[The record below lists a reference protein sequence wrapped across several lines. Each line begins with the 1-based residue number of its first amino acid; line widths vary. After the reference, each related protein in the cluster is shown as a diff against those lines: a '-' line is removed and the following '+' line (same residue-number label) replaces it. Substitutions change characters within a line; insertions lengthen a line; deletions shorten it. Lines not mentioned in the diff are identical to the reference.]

1 MEKKKTCTVCKV
13 EKNIEFFNKNKSTK
27 DGIHYVCKLCKKE
40 KYTIERKDIISPYS
54 GITKNPT
61 LWVKNCPSCGDSQ
74 KFQNYNYFYTS
85 NKNNDVC
92 RKCFF
97 NSITQE
103 KIIKKCECCSN
114 LFETSNWNSSQKYCS
129 QKCNANQKTI
139 NTTQLNQCLY
149 CQKNFTVYT
158 SLIKYYKGVYN
169 IGSYC
174 SRKCLCKSNIEK
186 NQINGSLNGTNTKP
200 ELKFKKILDDN
211 KIFYIFQH
219 VVKYEGGKTPYK
231 VYDFYIPEKNI
242 LVEIDGIYW
251 HGKNKKYKELNFTQ
265 QKNRINDRVK
275 NKLSKSKGYKLF
287 RIWEDE
293 IEDFN
298 INQLI

>member
-1 MEKKKTCTVCKV
+1 MCSIVS
-13 EKNIEFFNKNKSTK
+13 NS
-27 DGIHYVCKLCKKE
+27 LL
-40 KYTIERKDIISPYS
+40 S
-54 GITKNPT
+54 
-61 LWVKNCPSCGDSQ
+61 
-74 KFQNYNYFYTS
+74 TS

-103 KIIKKCECCSN
+103 KIIKKCGCCSN

-149 CQKNFTVYT
+149 CQKNFIVYT
-158 SLIKYYKGVYN
+158 SLIKYYEGVYN

-200 ELKFKKILDDN
+200 ELKFKKICLLAELLKYLTWVYLSDQTEYVDLALAQYLMRDT
-211 KIFYIFQH
+211 KERCPTDPIFTPTHYAFEYIKS
-219 VVKYEGGKTPYK
+219 KYPDLNPVKTP
-231 VYDFYIPEKNI
+231 
-242 LVEIDGIYW
+242 
-251 HGKNKKYKELNFTQ
+251 FT
-265 QKNRINDRVK
+265 I
-275 NKLSKSKGYKLF
+275 SC
-287 RIWEDE
+287 
-293 IEDFN
+293 
-298 INQLI
+298 